1 MFARKS
7 LLIMISNL
15 VNGMLA
21 FVALYYISRDMGPE
35 AYGIIGFAMGFV
47 GLFTILT
54 DLGFNSAH
62 IKRVSEGKEMGTCIG
77 TYLISKLFFM
87 LLLIVAVIGAIA
99 VWKFFLGRG
108 FESSTQELAVYI
120 IIAYYAVNS
129 IGTFF
134 SNTYTATKEIAKAQ
148 IPLVAGAVGRT
159 IAIIVVAFSG
169 LGALALA
176 WAYVLGEVIFLI
188 ASSLFFRGFPVK
200 KPTRECFKDY
210 TIFAM
215 PLILVGISYTIV
227 TNVDRVLIQLFW
239 SSIEVG
245 YYFACY
251 RIVQFLLVAASAV
264 GTLLLP
270 TISGYHSREDIESI
284 KRTVFLS
291 ERYISMTVFP
301 IVIGIVVLAEPTV
314 RILLSSSFY
323 QAIPILMVLPFF
335 VILEALSQPY
345 MYEVIG
351 MNKPVLARNRI
362 LIILGI
368 TVFFDLILIP
378 KNIHS
383 LGLTLFGWGAVGAS
397 VATVIGYTAGLVY
410 CRYASW
416 KLAKN
421 PFNPRIL
428 LHLLAAGIMGI
439 IVYELMSFFPIQRWY
454 ILLGFAVFGLGIY
467 LFILFILREF
477 TRKDLDFVL
486 DLLNIKKMWKYVHS
500 EIKDNGGSRRK
511 KNKE

>member
-7 LLIMISNL
+7 LLIMSANL
-15 VNGMLA
+15 LDGVLA
-21 FVALYYISRDMGPE
+21 YVALFFISRDMGVE

-77 TYLISKLFFM
+77 TYLVSKLVFV
-87 LLLIVAVIGAIA
+87 LVLASAVIGVVAI
-99 VWKFFLGRG
+99 WKFVLSRG
-108 FESSTQELAVYI
+108 FESSSQELAVYI

-134 SNTYTATKEIAKAQ
+134 YYTYTATKEIAKAQ
-148 IPLVAGAVGRT
+148 IPLITGAVART
-159 IAIIVVAFSG
+159 IAIIFVALSG
-169 LGALALA
+169 LGVLALA
-176 WAYVLGEVIFLI
+176 WAYVLGEVIFLG
-188 ASSLFFRGFPVK
+188 ASALFFRGFPVK
-200 KPTRECFKDY
+200 RPTKECFKDY
-210 TIFAM
+210 FVFAM
-215 PLILVGISYTIV
+215 PLILVGISYTII

-239 SSIEVG
+239 TSIEVG
-245 YYFACY
+245 YYFASF

-270 TISGYHSREDIESI
+270 TISGYHSKEDTESI
-284 KRTVFLS
+284 KKTVFLS
-291 ERYISMTVFP
+291 ERYISMLIFP
-301 IVIGIVVLAEPTV
+301 IIIGIVVLADPTT
-314 RILLSSSFY
+314 RILLGPKY
-323 QAIPILMVLPFF
+323 ILAIPILMVLPFF
-335 VILEALSQPY
+335 VIFEALSQPY

-378 KNIHS
+378 RDIHS
-383 LGLTLFGWGAVGAS
+383 LGLTLFGMGALGAS
-397 VATVIGYTAGLVY
+397 FATVIGYAAGFIY
-410 CRYASW
+410 CRYAAW

-428 LHLLAAGIMGI
+428 LHLISASIMGI
-439 IVYELMSFFPIQRWY
+439 ILYELMRFLPVQRWY
-454 ILLGFAVFGLGIY
+454 VLLGYSALGLGIY
-467 LFILFILREF
+467 LFILFLLREF

-486 DLLNIKKMWKYVHS
+486 DLLNIKKMWKYMRE
-500 EIKDNGGSRRK
+500 EIK
-511 KNKE
+511 KEK